1 MTQSGRR
8 RDAGQTQCRRKADA
22 ERRRTDASQ
31 KRPEAWTQEGR
42 RRKHQLLSST
52 HNIYCIWLFRSI
64 KEIHI
69 SFLVTLL
76 YFSRNNTLHKM
87 EKSNK
92 DSQIFSFRA
101 LNASAAAS
109 ALRGIIL
116 AQWATLCR
124 GNDVW
129 TLFFFGRACVLTPSH
144 QNLVKVQ
151 GSGWGSAFALPHLR
165 TPALRAGSVGLWLPR
180 DRLGHFSGSHLPI
193 KTSPF
198 QIQSFGRSFSFCNVP
213 VHV

>member
-1 MTQSGRR
+1 MKQTQTRRR
-8 RDAGQTQCRRKADA
+8 RDAGLTQCRRKADA

-101 LNASAAAS
+101 LNASASGCVRVAS
-109 ALRGIIL
+109 NYQAPSFLIL
-116 AQWATLCR
+116 PSSEIYNTAITLVQVKMK
-124 GNDVW
+124 G
-129 TLFFFGRACVLTPSH
+129 VLQSRVLDSW
-144 QNLVKVQ
+144 NN
-151 GSGWGSAFALPHLR
+151 G
-165 TPALRAGSVGLWLPR
+165 
-180 DRLGHFSGSHLPI
+180 FSGHAVNTQWWIVLSVV
-193 KTSPF
+193 T
-198 QIQSFGRSFSFCNVP
+198 RV
-213 VHV
+213 

>member
-1 MTQSGRR
+1 MKQTQTRRR
-8 RDAGQTQCRRKADA
+8 RDAGLTQCRRKADA

-101 LNASAAAS
+101 LNASASGCVRVAS
-109 ALRGIIL
+109 NYLGPITHNATFCLCIMHYWHLYIIS
-116 AQWATLCR
+116 R
-124 GNDVW
+124 
-129 TLFFFGRACVLTPSH
+129 
-144 QNLVKVQ
+144 
-151 GSGWGSAFALPHLR
+151 
-165 TPALRAGSVGLWLPR
+165 LPR
-180 DRLGHFSGSHLPI
+180 QFPTNSDTL
-193 KTSPF
+193 
-198 QIQSFGRSFSFCNVP
+198 
-213 VHV
+213 